1 MPKTRPC
8 NREGAVMLTS
18 LTAYRS
24 INGTYKVRCPSRG
37 FHLELHRRQIRR
49 SDADNLH
56 KPLDIHRRTDAQN
69 IGNGI
74 AERSSRHGRNRHDQS
89 QAVLDVVASDNHREV
104 VQKTEANK
112 RQ

>member
-1 MPKTRPC
+1 
-8 NREGAVMLTS
+8 MLS
-18 LTAYRS
+18 SSTAYRS

-56 KPLDIHRRTDAQN
+56 KPLDIHRRTDAQD
-69 IGNGI
+69 IGNGV
-74 AERSSRHGRNRHDQS
+74 AERSSRHRRNRHDQS